1 MRLHK
6 GLGMLRIL
14 VIGFVAV
21 TSTGCSS
28 NDDDGGTCTQG
39 ELGCT
44 CLATGTC
51 NGALACVNNQCVQNT
66 SGVGGS
72 TAITTVPGNGGS
84 TTAGSPGVGGTSA
97 AGTTSA
103 SCSNTLTDPNNCG
116 KCGHVCKSGTC
127 TNGVCTASL
136 GPCVASTDGITTCEQ
151 ACVGIGQTCVARG
164 CEGQHTALGWITK
177 SICSTPNGGPASR
190 TSTDGC
196 AVPISFV
203 DMGYVRCCCTDN

>member
-116 KCGHVCKSGTC
+116 KCGHVCRAGTC
-127 TNGVCTASL
+127 NNGACPPAFSVCIAPPVQFAS
-136 GPCVASTDGITTCEQ
+136 CDAYCAS
-151 ACVGIGQTCVARG
+151 IGQSCSGAKCSGDTVWTWTTKGG
-164 CEGQHTALGWITK
+164 CESATAP
-177 SICSTPNGGPASR
+177 STNERTQCTEAIPFAS
-190 TSTDGC
+190 SD
-196 AVPISFV
+196 
-203 DMGYVRCCCTDN
+203 YVRCCCTDN

>member
-6 GLGMLRIL
+6 GLGMLMVWLAAI
-14 VIGFVAV
+14 

-84 TTAGSPGVGGTSA
+84 TTAGSPGVGGTTA
-97 AGTTSA
+97 AGTSSA
-103 SCSNTLTDPNNCG
+103 TCSNTLTDPNNCG

-127 TNGVCTASL
+127 NNGVCKAAL
-136 GPCVASTDGITTCEQ
+136 GPCLSSLGTITTCDQ
-151 ACVGIGQTCVARG
+151 SCAAIGQTCVANG
-164 CEGQHTALGWITK
+164 CSNRTALGWGTKTSCETGIT
-177 SICSTPNGGPASR
+177 ASS
-190 TSTDGC
+190 TSTDSC
-196 AVPISFV
+196 STAIPFEE
-203 DMGYVRCCCTDN
+203 MLNVRCCCTDN

>member
-6 GLGMLRIL
+6 GLGMLMVWL
-14 VIGFVAV
+14 VAI

-28 NDDDGGTCTQG
+28 NDDDAGTCTQG

-44 CLATGTC
+44 CLTTGTC

-84 TTAGSPGVGGTSA
+84 TTAGVGGTTA
-97 AGTTSA
+97 AGTSSA
-103 SCSNTLTDPNNCG
+103 TCSSTLTDPNNCG

-127 TNGVCTASL
+127 SAGTCGAAL
-136 GPCVASTDGITTCEQ
+136 APCFSTLDGYTTCQ
-151 ACVGIGQTCVARG
+151 QSCAAIGQTCVASGCSNRTAIGWDEMDTCSRG
-164 CEGQHTALGWITK
+164 IT
-177 SICSTPNGGPASR
+177 SGSTFSGAC
-190 TSTDGC
+190 TDV
-196 AVPISFV
+196 VPV
-203 DMGYVRCCCTDN
+203 ATMGFVRCCCTDN